1 MTIKTKHF
9 TQPSPLLDISVEYG
23 EYFRTP
29 VAPDCAS
36 YPGEYTI
43 DSTRTHMFGLIGAD
57 DARMSYYIQP
67 RIVVGYGV
75 HASQHNYHSILA
87 CESSIDAAVL
97 EANIQHMLELTVQE
111 YGGVDYNFGMYWKA
125 VETKSGLTH
134 YLSTEDPDIDHAAH
148 VPELLGVDVD
158 VILLEGYGIQ
168 IESEFIVFSTKQDV
182 LDYMIKKY
190 NEL

>member
-1 MTIKTKHF
+1 
-9 TQPSPLLDISVEYG
+9 
-23 EYFRTP
+23 
-29 VAPDCAS
+29 
-36 YPGEYTI
+36 
-43 DSTRTHMFGLIGAD
+43 
-57 DARMSYYIQP
+57 
-67 RIVVGYGV
+67 
-75 HASQHNYHSILA
+75 
-87 CESSIDAAVL
+87 
-97 EANIQHMLELTVQE
+97 MLELTVQE
-111 YGGVDYNFGMYWKA
+111 YGGVDYKFGKYWKA

-168 IESEFIVFSTKQDV
+168 IDSEFIVFSTKQDV

>member
-1 MTIKTKHF
+1 
-9 TQPSPLLDISVEYG
+9 
-23 EYFRTP
+23 
-29 VAPDCAS
+29 
-36 YPGEYTI
+36 
-43 DSTRTHMFGLIGAD
+43 
-57 DARMSYYIQP
+57 
-67 RIVVGYGV
+67 V

-111 YGGVDYNFGMYWKA
+111 YGGVDYRFGMYWKA

-134 YLSTEDPDIDHAAH
+134 YFSTEDPDIDHAVH

-168 IESEFIVFSTKQDV
+168 IDSEFIVFSTKQDV